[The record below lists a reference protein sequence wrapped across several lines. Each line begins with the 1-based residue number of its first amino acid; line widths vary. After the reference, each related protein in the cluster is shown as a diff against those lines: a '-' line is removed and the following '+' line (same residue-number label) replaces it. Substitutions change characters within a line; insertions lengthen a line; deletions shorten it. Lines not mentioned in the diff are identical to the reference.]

1 MNSTADRERNL
12 ATAGSLVRAAAAD
25 GAELLLLPEK
35 WPLLATGE
43 ELTSGAEP
51 LTGRAITAA
60 REWARELGVTLVA
73 GSLTAE
79 VTPPDGTERDT
90 EGQGQTG
97 GESATATMP
106 ANLSAVITPEGEV
119 TATYEK
125 LHMFDVDVGG
135 VSYRESR
142 FERAGRELVTT
153 DVPRAGA
160 EPVRVGLT
168 ICYDL
173 RFPELFRA
181 LLDRGTDVF
190 TVPAAF
196 TAATGRDHWE
206 PLLRARAIENQS
218 FVLAANQI
226 GRAAPSF
233 DSWGHSMIV
242 DPWGDVLARVEEGE
256 GFAAADLDFARRDE
270 IRASLP
276 ALEHRRPG
284 IFGGETDG
292 A

>member
-1 MNSTADRERNL
+1 MRAAVLQMNSTADRERNL
-12 ATAGSLVRAAAAD
+12 EIAGSLVRAAAAD

-43 ELTSGAEP
+43 ELTAGAEE
-51 LTGRAITAA
+51 LDGRAITAA
-60 REWARELGVTLVA
+60 RGWAREFGVTLVA
-73 GSLTAE
+73 GSLTA
-79 VTPPDGTERDT
+79 TLGDG
-90 EGQGQTG
+90 
-97 GESATATMP
+97 MP
-106 ANLSAVITPEGEV
+106 ANLSAVISPAGEV
-119 TATYEK
+119 TDTYEK

-135 VSYRESR
+135 VSYRESS
-142 FERAGRELVTT
+142 FERAGDRLVTA
-153 DVPRAGA
+153 DVSRDGA
-160 EPVRVGLT
+160 DPLRIGLT

-181 LLDRGTDVF
+181 LLDRGADLF

-196 TAATGRDHWE
+196 TAVTGRDHWE

-218 FVLAANQI
+218 FVLAANQT
-226 GRAAPSF
+226 GRADPNF

-242 DPWGDVLARVEEGE
+242 DPWGDVLATVEEGE

-270 IRASLP
+270 VRRNLP
-276 ALEHRRPG
+276 AVEHRRPG
-284 IFGGETDG
+284 VFGGDTDG